1 MKDNKLSIKIN
12 VPVERLFSFTI
23 TPPNS
28 TLWLSST
35 IKEETNELPVKVGT
49 IYTLTDKDGGQFT
62 VIVNRLENNELVE
75 WVAAD
80 NNYHCRYT
88 YRTVDGLTSE
98 LEYCEWVD
106 PGEIEGPFMQGTLEK
121 LKQVL
126 ED

>member
-12 VPVERLFSFTI
+12 VPVDLLFSFTI

-28 TLWLSST
+28 TLWLPAT
-35 IKEETNELPVKVGT
+35 LKEETNELPVKVGT
-49 IYTLTDKDGGQFT
+49 IYTLTDKDESHFIVT
-62 VIVNRLENNELVE
+62 VTRLENNELVE

-88 YRTVDGLTSE
+88 YQALDDKTSE
-98 LEYCEWVD
+98 LDYCEWVD
-106 PGEIEGPFMQGTLEK
+106 SGEIEGPFTQGTLEK